1 VNVVVTISKLHDDIE
16 SLKAEILQSTTNK
29 SANRRARRKSVQ
41 LRDSLKEIRKELLK
55 MEKEMGSK

>member
-1 VNVVVTISKLHDDIE
+1 MNVVVTISKLHDDME
-16 SLKAEILQSTTNK
+16 SLKTEILQSTTNK

>member
-1 VNVVVTISKLHDDIE
+1 MNVVVTISKLHDDIE

-41 LRDSLKEIRKELLK
+41 LRDSLKEIGKELLK